1 MIQLDVAKYCHEC
14 PAFDPIT
21 HVLTENHIDVNESG
35 NLVEVEVSTTYIRC
49 RDWKRCKAIER
60 YIRKQLVES
69 ANHSEDE

>member
-21 HVLTENHIDVNESG
+21 HVLTENCVDVNESG

-60 YIRKQLVES
+60 YIRKQLEAS
-69 ANHSEDE
+69 GDPEDD